1 MQGERQKLESIKF
14 CVESRLRDLLQTE
27 NIYELQKTKESY
39 ELIVAKISNFEKLY
53 PECSRSLTSN
63 CETKCLNKTIPRSV
77 STFANFTEMPL
88 ESLAAIKVAPVF
100 VEKQIKD
107 TQEINESYF
116 KKIDFVDDPRAL
128 PMGQPLVNEIP
139 DNVSFVPLPVFNPL
153 ESPVIEE
160 KGPVFSEETKKTLQL
175 HFDIP
180 QQNSCDNA
188 FVSTLVPAAEENYQ
202 L

>member
-63 CETKCLNKTIPRSV
+63 CETKCLNKTIPKSV
-77 STFANFTEMPL
+77 SIFANFTEIPL
-88 ESLAAIKVAPVF
+88 ESLVAIKAAPVF
-100 VEKQIKD
+100 AEKQIKD

-116 KKIDFVDDPRAL
+116 KKIDFVDDARVL

-139 DNVSFVPLPVFNPL
+139 DNVSFVPLPA
-153 ESPVIEE
+153 PVIEE
-160 KGPVFSEETKKTLQL
+160 KGPVFSEKTKKTLQM

-180 QQNSCDNA
+180 QQNTCENA
-188 FVSTLVPAAEENYQ
+188 FVSTLVQPAENNYE